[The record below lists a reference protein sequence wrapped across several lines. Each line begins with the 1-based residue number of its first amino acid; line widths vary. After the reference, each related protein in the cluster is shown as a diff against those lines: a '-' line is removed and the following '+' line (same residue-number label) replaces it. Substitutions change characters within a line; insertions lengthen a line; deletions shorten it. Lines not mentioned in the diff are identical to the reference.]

1 MQTAQSENNPISGAV
16 FGTAGFFAGF
26 LGSVNQEIIQYV
38 LLAFQWAFTN
48 ILEISMLLTGLMGP
62 FAVAGSLLPFEA
74 KPLFAWLTG
83 FFSLGMAQVSYNI
96 IVGLAGV
103 VVVNADVTDTL
114 GCLVIIGLLAPALA
128 LAIADGKEFNRFI
141 VLVPASLAS
150 CLHSAGKS
158 PPDCSRPNSPHP
170 WHQYLLPN
178 TA

>member
-83 FFSLGMAQVSYNI
+83 FFSLGMAKFSYSV
-96 IVGLAGV
+96 IVGLAATV
-103 VVVNADVTDTL
+103 VVTAEVQTQSDFVFL
-114 GCLVIIGLLAPALA
+114 LLISVLAPVLA
-128 LAIADGKEFNRFI
+128 LSIAGG
-141 VLVPASLAS
+141 
-150 CLHSAGKS
+150 AGMAVFRGIS
-158 PPDCSRPNSPHP
+158 GGVTRIISIGSST
-170 WHQYLLPN
+170 LPLP
-178 TA
+178 